1 MDLLLYSRCGCCL
14 CEGLEERLRA
24 LEPDAGFEQVAGFEQ
39 GPAHA
44 LGPAHPLDPADGR
57 SPHLDAGSK
66 PRLQLSVIDIDTDAA
81 LQMRYGLEVPVL
93 ALQTPAGLRLL
104 PRVPPRLM
112 GDRLRRWLLE
122 QLDLA

>member
-1 MDLLLYSRCGCCL
+1 MDLLLYSRRGCCL

-44 LGPAHPLDPADGR
+44 LGPADER
-57 SPHLDAGSK
+57 SPHLDASPK